1 MAYYMSHGGA
11 GEVTGSCHLLKIG
24 KIKIL
29 IDCGMFQ
36 GREEKMNFDEF
47 RFDPKD
53 INYLIITHAHLDHIG
68 RIPLLVKAG
77 FKGEIITTRATYRLM
92 TLMLQNSAAILEQE
106 KERLYTTADVP
117 AVFARKFTFVNYNK
131 FLELTSKIKVSFKP
145 AGHILGSSSVKISFK
160 EDGLKKSVVFSGDIG
175 SKKRLITKPIQ
186 KWTKANYMFLESTYG
201 GSNHQEINI
210 SEKEF
215 KKKILKTLK
224 NGGSVVLPSFALER
238 TQELLFILRSM
249 SQKGK
254 LKNIPVYL
262 DAPLAINVTK
272 VFSEFPELFN
282 DKVKKVFSSGENP
295 FSFPELINTT
305 TKEASLNINTSKGS
319 KIIIAGSGMA
329 EGGRVKY
336 HLLRHLENKRDL
348 VLFVGYQV
356 KGTLGR
362 ALLEEKKELDILG
375 HMTKIKAEVSIID
388 GFSAHADQS
397 ELISWIDEVKE
408 LYNIYLIHGDKEKSK
423 KLKKIITKKLQDK
436 IHIVRMFEQIYI

>member
-1 MAYYMSHGGA
+1 MAYFMSHGGA

-36 GREEKMNFDEF
+36 GHEEKLNFDDF
-47 RFDPKD
+47 RFDAKD
-53 INYLIITHAHLDHIG
+53 INYLIVTHAHLDHIG
-68 RIPLLVKAG
+68 RIPLLIKAG
-77 FKGEIITTRATYRLM
+77 FNGEIITTKATYRLM
-92 TLMLQNSAAILEQE
+92 TLMLQNSASILEQE
-106 KERLYTTADVP
+106 KERLYTTADIP
-117 AVFARKFTFVNYNK
+117 PIFAKKFNLIKYNK
-131 FLELTSKIKVSFKP
+131 SFELTSKIKVSFKP

-175 SKKRLITKPIQ
+175 STKRLITKPIQ
-186 KWTKANYMFLESTYG
+186 KWTKANYIFMESTYG
-201 GSNHQEINI
+201 GAEHQEISM

-215 KKKILKTLK
+215 KKKVLKTLK

-249 SQKGK
+249 SLKGK

-272 VFSEFPELFN
+272 IFSEFPELYN
-282 DKVKKVFSSGENP
+282 DKVKKVFQSGENP
-295 FSFPELINTT
+295 FSFSELINTT
-305 TKEASLNINTSKGS
+305 TKEASLNINTHKGS

-362 ALLEEKKELDILG
+362 ALLEEKKEMDILG
-375 HMTKIKAEVSIID
+375 HLTKIKAEVSIVD
-388 GFSAHADQS
+388 GFSAHADQN
-397 ELISWIDEVKE
+397 ELISWIKDVKE
-408 LYNIYLIHGDKEKSK
+408 LYNVYLIHGDKEKSK
-423 KLKKIITKKLQDK
+423 KLKKEITKKLQDK
-436 IHIVRMFEQIYI
+436 VHIVKMFEQIYI